1 MFFHHRSATPSRK
14 SSSCGLTLIE
24 LLVAITV
31 LAVVAVLGWRGLD
44 GIVRSRVALTQE
56 MERTRGIQ
64 IAFAQM
70 ERDAANL
77 VPQELSP
84 NRPPLSVG
92 GGRLLFIRKVFA
104 ENQPLR
110 LQVISYRVS
119 NGILYRRESIPTRDL
134 GTLDLAWQAGGGA
147 NGEQEVALES
157 GVDQI
162 GLRVWNSSGNT
173 WQSVDVNSP
182 EIFPSSTSST
192 ATQVTQALSST
203 TPGTSSSTSSQL
215 TGLEVT
221 LQMTRSA
228 DARMIKVFLL
238 GTT

>member
-1 MFFHHRSATPSRK
+1 MFFHYRPASPARNNSA
-14 SSSCGLTLIE
+14 GLTLIE

-31 LAVVAVLGWRGLD
+31 LAVIAVLGWRGLD
-44 GIVRSRVALTQE
+44 SIVRSRIALTQE

-84 NRPPLSVG
+84 SRPPLSVG
-92 GGRLLFIRKVFA
+92 SGRLMFIRKVFS

-110 LQVISYRVS
+110 LQVVSYRVS
-119 NGILYRRESIPTRDL
+119 NGVLYRRESIPTRDL
-134 GTLDLAWQAGGGA
+134 AALDLAWQAGGGA
-147 NGEQEVALES
+147 NGEQEVALEG
-157 GVDQI
+157 GVEQI
-162 GLRVWNSSGNT
+162 SLRVWNNNGNA

-182 EIFPSSTSST
+182 QIFPSSASST
-192 ATQVTQALSST
+192 STQIAQALASAAPST
-203 TPGTSSSTSSQL
+203 SGSASSQL